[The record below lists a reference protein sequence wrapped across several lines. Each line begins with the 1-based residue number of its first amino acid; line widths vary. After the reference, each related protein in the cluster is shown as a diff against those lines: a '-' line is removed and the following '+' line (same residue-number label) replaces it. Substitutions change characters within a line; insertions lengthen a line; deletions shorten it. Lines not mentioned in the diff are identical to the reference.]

1 MEGKGSG
8 NPGMEGLAEA
18 SEGFGNMVIGGKQ
31 ECCGGGRCS
40 SGHSGL
46 GWVRDRTSGVVWLMA
61 IVNIEML
68 KNNSKAFG
76 GILGVCF
83 RLEKWWMR
91 R

>member
-46 GWVRDRTSGVVWLMA
+46 GWGW
-61 IVNIEML
+61 
-68 KNNSKAFG
+68 G
-76 GILGVCF
+76 
-83 RLEKWWMR
+83 
-91 R
+91 

>member
-46 GWVRDRTSGVVWLMA
+46 VWVGLGIEQVVWC
-61 IVNIEML
+61 
-68 KNNSKAFG
+68 G
-76 GILGVCF
+76 
-83 RLEKWWMR
+83 
-91 R
+91 